1 MNLKSEDSRP
11 SDDDRLP
18 YKFFAPEKKSSAE
31 SNFSY
36 DDNFDSVFDETS
48 PEKTKPKAKEDEKKK
63 DKLAIFK
70 WRGTF

>member
-18 YKFFAPEKKSSAE
+18 YKFFAPEKQNHEE

-36 DDNFDSVFDETS
+36 DDNLDSVFDETS
-48 PEKTKPKAKEDEKKK
+48 PEKTKPKMKEDDKLK

-70 WRGTF
+70 